1 MVRQL
6 SLRAVASMRRDTNN
20 RRERLFK
27 QFGVSTPFTITTASS
42 AGGSQPM
49 GLLQMRSGLAATTLF
64 GMVVIA
70 TADAG
75 GTKPSLGLG
84 RTPTKAEVVA
94 CDTAISP
101 DGKELPPGQG
111 TAKQGAQLYTQK
123 CAFCHGAT
131 GKEGHDALLVSGQGS
146 LATANPVE
154 TIGSFWPYATTIYDY
169 VWRAMPFYAP
179 GSLAPDEV
187 YGLTA
192 YLLYLNGI
200 IGEND
205 AINAQTLPQIRM
217 PNCDGF
223 RPDPASD
230 RCVSR

>member
-1 MVRQL
+1 
-6 SLRAVASMRRDTNN
+6 
-20 RRERLFK
+20 
-27 QFGVSTPFTITTASS
+27 
-42 AGGSQPM
+42 M
-49 GLLQMRSGLAATTLF
+49 GLWQMCSGFAATTLF
-64 GMVVIA
+64 GLVVIA
-70 TADAG
+70 AADAS

-84 RTPTKAEVVA
+84 RTPTKAEVVVE
-94 CDTAISP
+94 DTAISP

-111 TAKQGAQLYTQK
+111 TVKQGAQLYTQK

-131 GKEGHDALLVSGQGS
+131 GKEGPDAILVGGQGS
-146 LATANPVE
+146 LTTANPVE

-187 YGLTA
+187 YSLTA

-205 AINAQTLPQIRM
+205 AINAQTLPRIRM
-217 PNCDGF
+217 PNRDGF
-223 RPDPASD
+223 RPDPRPDVGTGVNSTP
-230 RCVSR
+230 SR